1 MKIIKKIK
9 KSHQFKSA
17 SLCSVQCRECISLG
31 VDCLLLCRPQGEYL
45 GGGGDFVV
53 FNVQWI
59 HQVYSAW

>member
-53 FNVQWI
+53 FNVQ
-59 HQVYSAW
+59 